1 MISTVNDEA
10 NHDTLRLGI
19 RAAVEALGLA
29 LRQDL
34 PAVPAIVPD
43 AFSQDALNAIPQDL
57 RRDLSAAR
65 SLYGV
70 TLGPGRVISRRPHV
84 GEVQT
89 MLIPSRDGEVRIVVL
104 CINGAAALYRIEGD
118 QPELVRVIEHMSD
131 DDASHAICGDGGRNR
146 HADTGSV

>member
-1 MISTVNDEA
+1 MISTVTEHADA
-10 NHDTLRLGI
+10 DALRLGI

-43 AFSQDALNAIPQDL
+43 AFSQDALNALPQDL

-84 GEVQT
+84 GDVQT
-89 MLIPSRDGEVRIVVL
+89 MLIPTRGGEVRIVVL
-104 CINGAAALYRIEGD
+104 CINGAAALYRVAGKG
-118 QPELVRVIEHMSD
+118 PELVRVVD
-131 DDASHAICGDGGRNR
+131 RLGDAAGNPMAWGERMRERCAEVISR
-146 HADTGSV
+146 